1 MRSPQSKGLESL
13 VLGWFFLSG
22 AAALIYQVIWA
33 RQLELVFGST
43 PHAIATILSVFM
55 GGLALGSLCFGR
67 LADKTDSPLAYYCFL
82 ELGIGAYALFTP
94 WIFENLPHLQLYLLR
109 PSPASS
115 ATFSLFTLVA
125 SFLVL
130 IIPTGLMGGSLPV
143 MVKFLLHRHEEAG
156 SKVGKLYFVNTLGA
170 AAGAL
175 LAGFALIALLGLR
188 ATTFVAAAVNLG
200 VGAAAFILYRKWKE
214 APSTTSAQMSFTATR
229 EPAQAQPTIHRIS
242 RAVPLLVAYGLAG
255 FAALGLEVLF
265 TRALVMVIGSSIY
278 AFSLIVAAFLV
289 GIALGSL
296 LASGLIDRRYN
307 LWISFAVV
315 EIGVGLGVLTTNLF
329 LGGLPLLFGKV
340 FDAFPHSFW
349 ILQFVNFLIVFMVLL
364 IPTTLMGAAFPIA
377 NKLYIT
383 DLARVSRSVG
393 YVYAA
398 NTLGAVMGPLAAAF
412 LLLPLVGIE
421 HAILAMAY
429 LYLSVG
435 AWILVLDFSLERAG
449 KILALASL
457 SIVAGL
463 TLLTPRWNKLL
474 MSSGVYYH
482 NRLLTEGTLLFYKE
496 GKTSTVAVVQHGDG
510 RNKSLVMN
518 GKVEASSLADLHSQL
533 LLGHMALLWHEN
545 PRRVLVVGFGSG
557 ISTGAIL
564 GHREVEK
571 VDVAEIEPVVIEA
584 SSHFAEDNHRALRDP
599 RLQVVIDD
607 ARHHAFVSPEKYDVI
622 AADAF
627 DVWVTGSSNLW
638 TKQTFELYRRR
649 LRDNGIVIQWL
660 PMYAIGER
668 DLKIMIQTFRSVF
681 PYTLVWSTKGTAQ
694 SAADLLFMGSPQPLR
709 LDFRLLKERLKE
721 SRAEKDLERIGSSDP
736 HALLSYFLMDEEAVK
751 AFSAGVPINT
761 DNHPRLEFSTPKSVY
776 ADHTNAMDANFQS
789 MRPHLRSPL
798 PLITNLDGQESA
810 ARLERRLRLR
820 RFTYKSSLDLQELVA
835 KGELELEMEPKNREA
850 RDRLALLYNGLGLAS
865 MKSKRFDDAA
875 KSFKRA
881 SQLRGESPPNLSQIA
896 ISLGRMALD
905 MGRPDDAIRHFTTS
919 LELNPD
925 AKVRSHL
932 SKAHYLRA
940 LSLKSKGKTREAL
953 GDFQRVID
961 LGANPQEVEM
971 AKNEIKSL
979 KQSNVPAP

>member
-1 MRSPQSKGLESL
+1 MRSPQSKRVESL

-67 LADKTDSPLAYYCFL
+67 LGDKTNRPLLYYCFL
-82 ELGIGAYALFTP
+82 ELGTGAYALFTP
-94 WIFENLPHLQLYLLR
+94 WIFENLPHLQLYFLR
-109 PSPASS
+109 SSPASS
-115 ATFSLFTLVA
+115 ATFSLFTLVS

-130 IIPTGLMGGSLPV
+130 IIPTALMGGSLPV
-143 MVKFLLHRHEEAG
+143 MAKFLLHRHEEAG

-170 AAGAL
+170 AVGAL

-200 VGAAAFILYRKWKE
+200 IGAAAFILYRKWKE
-214 APSTTSAQMSFTATR
+214 APSNINAQMSFTGT
-229 EPAQAQPTIHRIS
+229 PQSAQPQPARTHPSS
-242 RAVPLLVAYGLAG
+242 RAVPLLVGYGLAG

-265 TRALVMVIGSSIY
+265 TRALVLVIGSSIY

-296 LASGLIDRRYN
+296 LASGLIDRKYN
-307 LWISFAVV
+307 LWILFAVV
-315 EIGVGLGVLTTNLF
+315 EIGVGLGVVTANLF
-329 LGGLPLLFGKV
+329 LGSLPLLFGKV
-340 FDAFPHSFW
+340 FDISPHSFW
-349 ILQFVNFLIVFMVLL
+349 VLQFFKFLVVFVLLL

-377 NKLYIT
+377 NKLYIR

-398 NTLGAVMGPLAAAF
+398 NTLGAVIGPIAAAF
-412 LLLPLVGIE
+412 LLIPLVGIQQ
-421 HAILAMAY
+421 AILAMAY

-435 AWILVLDFSLERAG
+435 AWILVLDFSLQRAG
-449 KILALASL
+449 KLLALASL

-463 TLLTPRWNKLL
+463 ALLTPRWNKLL

-482 NRLLTEGTLLFYKE
+482 KRLLTEGNLLYYKE

-510 RNKSLVMN
+510 GNKSLVMN
-518 GKVEASSLADLHSQL
+518 GKVEASSLADLPSQL
-533 LLGHMALLWHEN
+533 LLGHIALLWHED
-545 PRRVLVVGFGSG
+545 PRKVLVVGFGTG

-571 VDVAEIEPVVIEA
+571 VDVVEIEPVVIEA
-584 SSHFAEDNHRALRDP
+584 NSHFADDNHRALGDP
-599 RLQVVIDD
+599 RLQVYIDD
-607 ARHHAFVSPEKYDVI
+607 ARHHVFVSAEKYDVI

-649 LRDNGIVIQWL
+649 LRDNGIVVQWL
-660 PMYAIGER
+660 PMYAIGEQ

-681 PYTLVWSTKGTAQ
+681 PYTLVWSTKASAQ

-709 LDFRLLKERLKE
+709 LNLRLFQERLK
-721 SRAEKDLERIGSSDP
+721 SARVNGDLERIRSGDP
-736 HALLSYFLMDEEAVK
+736 YSILSYFLMDDQAVR

-776 ADHTNAMDANFQS
+776 SDHAYNMDANFRS
-789 MRPHLRSPL
+789 MWPHLRSPL
-798 PLITNLDGQESA
+798 LLMTNLDGQGSA
-810 ARLERRLRLR
+810 ARIERQLRLR
-820 RFTYKSSLDLQELVA
+820 RFAYKSSPTLQELAA
-835 KGELELEMEPKNREA
+835 KGELELEMDPKNREA
-850 RDRLALLYNGLGLAS
+850 RNGLALLYNGLGLAS
-865 MKSKRFDDAA
+865 MKSRQFDEAG
-875 KSFKRA
+875 KNFKRA
-881 SQLRGESPPNLSQIA
+881 AELRGDVPPKLGQIA
-896 ISLGRMALD
+896 LSLGRMALEMHRAD
-905 MGRPDDAIRHFTTS
+905 EAIQHFKTS

-925 AKVRSHL
+925 AKVHSHL
-932 SKAHYLRA
+932 SKAYYLRA
-940 LSLKSKGKTREAL
+940 LSLKSKGKKDEAL
-953 GDFQRVID
+953 ADFQRVID
-961 LGANPQEVEM
+961 LGANPELVETV
-971 AKNEIKSL
+971 KNEVKAL
-979 KQSNVPAP
+979 RQ